1 MLFMKA
7 FYLKASSPNQGG
19 FHIRGRM
26 HMSRGGIIIYI
37 PKGPF
42 HLFNKLKKK
51 KCKIQYLNF
60 VFILN
65 LKTKLQNVQTLHKK

>member
-51 KCKIQYLNF
+51 KM
-60 VFILN
+60 
-65 LKTKLQNVQTLHKK
+65 QNSIFEFRFHTEFEN

>member
-7 FYLKASSPNQGG
+7 FYLKASSPTQGG
-19 FHIRGRM
+19 FHTRGRM

-51 KCKIQYLNF
+51 KM
-60 VFILN
+60 
-65 LKTKLQNVQTLHKK
+65 QNSIFEFRFHTEFEN

>member
-51 KCKIQYLNF
+51 KM
-60 VFILN
+60 
-65 LKTKLQNVQTLHKK
+65 QNSKFEFSFHTEI

>member
-1 MLFMKA
+1 MIFMKA

-51 KCKIQYLNF
+51 KM
-60 VFILN
+60 
-65 LKTKLQNVQTLHKK
+65 QNSIFEFRFHTEFEN

>member
-7 FYLKASSPNQGG
+7 FYLKASSPTQGG

-26 HMSRGGIIIYI
+26 HMSRGGIIICI

-42 HLFNKLKKK
+42 HLFSKLKKM
-51 KCKIQYLNF
+51 
-60 VFILN
+60 
-65 LKTKLQNVQTLHKK
+65 QNSIFEFRFHTEFEN

>member
-51 KCKIQYLNF
+51 KKM
-60 VFILN
+60 
-65 LKTKLQNVQTLHKK
+65 QNSIFEFRFHTEFEN